1 VSLLDRIADTAL
13 EADTAY
19 AALRPVVE
27 KEILHHDILR
37 EMNKAGFL
45 KGLTFIGGTC
55 LRNCYGSLRL
65 SEDLDFT
72 GGFDFTRQDMAGL
85 GELLRDSLQKKY
97 DLPVSVTEP
106 VKETG
111 NTDTW
116 KIKIVTRP
124 EKTDLPA
131 QRINIDICILP
142 SHDRKPVMLKNHYGM
157 DFGTSGMILYAESL
171 AEIYADKLI
180 ALAQRPNRVKNRDLW
195 DINWLNSRNI
205 SPQQDLVEKK
215 LADRGIKAVD
225 FWRTYRQRIEAIKD
239 GQKEFLAEM
248 RRFLSPSAFNDEF
261 MSALWWEQ
269 LLAALPFSYIV

>member
-1 VSLLDRIADTAL
+1 VSLLDRIAGIAL
-13 EADTAY
+13 EADATY

-37 EMNKAGFL
+37 EMNTAGFL

-55 LRNCYGSLRL
+55 LRNCYGSERL

-72 GGFDFTRQDMAGL
+72 GSSTFTRQDMTGL
-85 GELLRDSLQKKY
+85 GALLEERLQKKY
-97 DLPVSVTEP
+97 GLPVSVSEP

-111 NTDTW
+111 NTNTW

-124 EKTDLPA
+124 EKSDFPA
-131 QRINIDICILP
+131 QRINIDICTLP
-142 SHDRKPVMLKNHYGM
+142 SHDRKPVMLKNHYGI
-157 DFGTSGMILYAESL
+157 DLGTSGMILFAESL

-180 ALAQRPNRVKNRDLW
+180 ALALRPNRIKNRDLW

-205 SPQQDLVEKK
+205 STRSDLIEKK
-215 LADRGIKAVD
+215 LDSRGVRPAD
-225 FWRTYRQRIEAIKD
+225 FWQTYRQRIEDIKG

-248 RRFLSPSAFNDEF
+248 RRFLSPSAFNPEF
-261 MSALWWEQ
+261 TGTLWWEQ
-269 LLAALPFSYIV
+269 LLGALLEGNR

>member
-13 EADTAY
+13 EADAAY

-72 GGFDFTRQDMAGL
+72 GGFDFTRQDMTGL
-85 GELLRDSLQKKY
+85 GELLKDSLQKKY

-171 AEIYADKLI
+171 AEIYIDKLI
-180 ALAQRPNRVKNRDLW
+180 ALARWPNRVNNRDLW
-195 DINWLNSRNI
+195 DIIWLISRDF
-205 SPQQDLVEKK
+205 SPRQDLLEIK
-215 LADRGIKAVD
+215 LADRGIKVVD
-225 FWRTYRQRIEAIKD
+225 FWQTYRQRIEAIKD
-239 GQKEFLAEM
+239 GQKEFLVEM

-269 LLAALPFSYIV
+269 LLAALGNLS